1 MELDELQTGSS
12 TILVNVGGIAPLV
25 ITGVIL
31 REPCHGDN
39 HWGRKNLPC
48 FPHKIEVEGEI
59 AQEEN
64 FLIVNV
70 TSAIIPVGFP
80 LAVVQIL
87 GEIAINTDYIILV
100 LPVAVI

>member
-1 MELDELQTGSS
+1 MELDDLQTGSS
-12 TILVNVGGIAPLV
+12 TILINVGGIAPLV

-31 REPCHGDN
+31 REPCNDH
-39 HWGRKNLPC
+39 GRKGNLPY

-59 AQEEN
+59 AKEEN

-80 LAVVQIL
+80 IAVVSLL
-87 GEIAINTDYIILV
+87 GEIAINIDYVILV
-100 LPVAVI
+100 LPVAVV